1 MHHAEPTKS
10 RTLKKKKMI
19 VDACT
24 LT

>member
-1 MHHAEPTKS
+1 MHHAEMTKS